1 MRRLHRLFSA
11 ADFSLLLGLGMAI
24 AAVAA
29 VRPAVSYRA
38 IDLGAGPAFVGV
50 AAGSFALFSLFAA
63 IPAGVLVDRFGARPF
78 FIAGTGTIA
87 LASVVDAVAAGLFVL
102 PLGQALLGL
111 GQLGSQLAGQTSAA
125 RGRGGADRDLRF
137 GRIAVA
143 VSIGQL
149 VGPLAGGLILD
160 RAEQAGMDAPTT
172 PVLLFG
178 AALALG
184 ATAVGATSRAW
195 AAAAASDARAD
206 GSQARPS
213 VSSMLGITGMRHAL
227 ATSIAVL
234 TAVDLLVAYLPLV
247 GREQGLSPAF
257 VGLLLSVRGL
267 ATLASRLALP
277 VLMSSLGRR
286 MTLGGNLFAAGLA
299 LAALSV
305 ATRPAVFLALVVV
318 IGFGLGVGQPITAS
332 WVAGQAPA
340 DRVAA
345 ALALRLT
352 GNRAGQLLLPA
363 VAGLAA
369 GLGGTTLVFG
379 AAGLALIGSTL
390 WVRRISL
397 DL

>member
-1 MRRLHRLFSA
+1 MRRPHRWFSA
-11 ADFSLLLGLGMAI
+11 PDVSVLFGVGMAI

-38 IDLGAGPAFVGV
+38 LDLGAGPAFVGA

-63 IPAGVLVDRFGARPF
+63 IPAGLLVDRFGAKPF

-87 LASVVDAVAAGLFVL
+87 AAAVVDAFAAVLFVL

-137 GRIAVA
+137 GRFAVA

-172 PVLLFG
+172 PVFLFG

-195 AAAAASDARAD
+195 APAAGDARAD

-213 VSSMLGITGMRHAL
+213 VSSMLRITGMRHEL

-247 GREQGLSPAF
+247 GREHGLSPAF

-277 VLMSSLGRR
+277 VLMASLGRR

-299 LAALSV
+299 FAALSV

-390 WVRRISL
+390 SVRRISL
-397 DL
+397 DV

>member
-1 MRRLHRLFSA
+1 
-11 ADFSLLLGLGMAI
+11 MAI

-38 IDLGAGPAFVGV
+38 LDLGAGPAFVGV

-63 IPAGVLVDRFGARPF
+63 IPAGILVDRFGAKPF

-87 LASVVDAVAAGLFVL
+87 LASVVDAVAAAIFVL

-125 RGRGGADRDLRF
+125 HGRGGSDRDLRF
-137 GRIAVA
+137 GRVAVA

-149 VGPLAGGLILD
+149 VGPLVGGLILD
-160 RAEQAGMDAPTT
+160 RAEQAGMEAPTT
-172 PVLLFG
+172 PVFLFG

-195 AAAAASDARAD
+195 AAASEARAD
-206 GSQARPS
+206 ASQARPS
-213 VSSMLGITGMRHAL
+213 VTSMLRITGMRHAL

-234 TAVDLLVAYLPLV
+234 TAVDLLVAYLPLI
-247 GREQGLSPAF
+247 GRERGLSPAF

-277 VLMSSLGRR
+277 ALMSRLGRR

-299 LAALSV
+299 LASLGV
-305 ATRPAVFLALVVV
+305 ATRPAAFLALVVV

-340 DRVAA
+340 DRMAA

-363 VAGLAA
+363 VAGMAA

-379 AAGLALIGSTL
+379 AGGLALMGSTL

-397 DL
+397 DA

>member
-1 MRRLHRLFSA
+1 MRRRHRWFSA
-11 ADFSLLLGLGMAI
+11 PDLSLLLGLGLAI

-38 IDLGAGPAFVGV
+38 LDLGAGPAFVGV

-87 LASVVDAVAAGLFVL
+87 LASVVDAVASVLFVL

-111 GQLGSQLAGQTSAA
+111 GQLGSQLAGQTTAA
-125 RGRGGADRDLRF
+125 RGRAGTHRDLRF
-137 GRIAVA
+137 GRVAVA
-143 VSIGQL
+143 VSTGQL
-149 VGPLAGGLILD
+149 AGPLAGGLILE
-160 RAEQAGMDAPTT
+160 RAEQAGLDAPTT
-172 PVLLFG
+172 PVFLFG

-184 ATAVGATSRAW
+184 ATAVGGTSRAW
-195 AAAAASDARAD
+195 ATAATDVNTDA
-206 GSQARPS
+206 SQARPS
-213 VSSMLGITGMRHAL
+213 VASMLRIPGMRHAL

-234 TAVDLLVAYLPLV
+234 TAVDLPVAYLPLV
-247 GREQGLSPAF
+247 GRERGLSPAF
-257 VGLLLSVRGL
+257 VGLLLSVRSL

-277 VLMSSLGRR
+277 LLMSTLGRR
-286 MTLGGNLFAAGLA
+286 MTLAGNLFAAGLA
-299 LAALSV
+299 LAALAV
-305 ATRPAVFLALVVV
+305 ATRPAAFLAFVVV
-318 IGFGLGVGQPITAS
+318 LGFGLGVGQPITAS

-345 ALALRLT
+345 ALAVRLT

-363 VAGLAA
+363 VAGLVA
-369 GLGGTTLVFG
+369 GLGGTALVFG
-379 AAGLALIGSTL
+379 AGGLALMGSTL

-397 DL
+397 DV